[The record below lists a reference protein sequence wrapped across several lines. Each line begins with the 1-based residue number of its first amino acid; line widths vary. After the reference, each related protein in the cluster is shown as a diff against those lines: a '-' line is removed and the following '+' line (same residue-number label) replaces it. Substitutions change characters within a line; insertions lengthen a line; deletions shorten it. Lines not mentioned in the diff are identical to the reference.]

1 MPSRAESSRA
11 TLERAARA
19 ASFALLA
26 ALAVMALPRRS
37 TGGGATMEGEALPRM
52 LAPWTREAPA
62 DTLRLRLVTVPGAL
76 ERDWLAALAAS
87 GVAVAWTGPDL
98 PATAVEAQAV
108 PDPSG

>member
-26 ALAVMALPRRS
+26 ALAVMALPRRPA
-37 TGGGATMEGEALPRM
+37 GGGATMEGEALTRM

-62 DTLRLRLVTVPGAL
+62 DSLRLRLVTVPGAL
-76 ERDWLAALAAS
+76 ERDWLPPPARAGGGGARA
-87 GVAVAWTGPDL
+87 GPGPPPPP
-98 PATAVEAQAV
+98 PATH
-108 PDPSG
+108 